1 MSALLRVA
9 LLGFDTFERAT
20 ITAAFVQAGKRW
32 PAYVLV
38 PDLDASDL
46 LLADA
51 EHMAA
56 VRLVL
61 ATERLADTVFV
72 GRTQAMAVAGAAA
85 WVTRPIDPAH
95 LLREFDALL
104 AHRSQQQPGAPAQ
117 PSASASESAQVDQ
130 GMNGARS
137 TQALNGTTRGTA
149 GAQGSAAGD
158 RAPLALVVDDS
169 ETARHGLAQ
178 RLQQWGFN
186 VEQAAHSGQAL
197 ALLSRRSFDSV
208 FIDVNLGPASALDG
222 FALCRRLKR
231 QAPLGLRP
239 PLWVALVTALN
250 SPTDRVR
257 GTLAGCDA
265 YLTKPV
271 DNDELAR
278 VLWVQGWAPPP
289 PRLHSAPP
297 ATL

>member
-1 MSALLRVA
+1 MSAVQRVA
-9 LLGFDTFERAT
+9 LLGFNNIERAA
-20 ITAAFVQAGKRW
+20 IKAAFAQAGLRR
-32 PAYVLV
+32 PGYALV
-38 PDLDASDL
+38 ADLETSDL
-46 LLADA
+46 VLADA

-61 ATERLADTVFV
+61 ATERLADTVFI
-72 GRTQAMAVAGAAA
+72 GQSQAMAVTGAAA
-85 WVTRPIDPAH
+85 WLSRPIDAAH

-104 AHRSQQQPGAPAQ
+104 AQRGGVQPPTLPTQ
-117 PSASASESAQVDQ
+117 RPSAARRTSE
-130 GMNGARS
+130 
-137 TQALNGTTRGTA
+137 
-149 GAQGSAAGD
+149 

-169 ETARHGLAQ
+169 ETARHGMAQ
-178 RLQQWGFN
+178 RLRHWGFS

-197 ALLSRRSFDSV
+197 ALLSRRDFDSV
-208 FIDVNLGPASALDG
+208 FIDVNLGPASALNG
-222 FALCRRLKR
+222 FALCQQLKR
-231 QAPLGLRP
+231 QPPHGLRR

-271 DNDELAR
+271 DSDELAR

-289 PRLHSAPP
+289 PRLQNAPP
-297 ATL
+297 PAA